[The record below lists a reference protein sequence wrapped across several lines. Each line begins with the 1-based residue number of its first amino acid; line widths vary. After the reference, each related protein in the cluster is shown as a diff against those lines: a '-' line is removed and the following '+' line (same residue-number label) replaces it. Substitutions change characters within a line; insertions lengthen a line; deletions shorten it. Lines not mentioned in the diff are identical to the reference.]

1 MGDAA
6 SVPPLRTQRTVLR
19 DQWREAGYAQQE
31 EEESVWKIK
40 TFLTGY
46 AS

>member
-1 MGDAA
+1 
-6 SVPPLRTQRTVLR
+6 VTLLRFHRYERNGLLLR
-19 DQWREAGYAQQE
+19 DQRREAGYPQQE
-31 EEESVWKIK
+31 EEESLWKIK